1 MAESHNSRIDVI
13 KAKAAS
19 ILELIKEIDNDISLM
34 QFLQELRGLRKGEA
48 DPVMKVILEAIP
60 LPIFLERIASHESYF
75 QQYTYLQLLVF
86 AVNIRPIAVSCAKVD
101 GIWDI
106 LSDIFN
112 QNCYESDEVPTH
124 MSGTTEEVIMTNR
137 NHRIQEAVFG
147 VVGSLVRHMN
157 KEKAKEF
164 VFIGFF
170 DECVAIASEKVDF
183 LHNALNHIAILLL
196 AITKNDP
203 EVVERMKDSG
213 YEVEITKEQALGIY
227 AGLKKEKQ
235 SSAARNTCNSCGK
248 RLGQKLK
255 ACERCRSVF
264 FCDRKCFKK
273 AWKTHKKTCKQLKMR
288 SLE

>member
-1 MAESHNSRIDVI
+1 MAESHNSRLDVI

-19 ILELIKEIDNDISLM
+19 ILELINEIDDDISLM
-34 QFLQELRGLRKGEA
+34 QLLQELRGLRKGEA

-86 AVNIRPIAVSCAKVD
+86 AVNIRPIAVSCSKVK

-112 QNCYESDEVPTH
+112 QNCYENDEVPTQV
-124 MSGTTEEVIMTNR
+124 SEEVIMTNQ

-147 VVGSLVRHMN
+147 VVGSLVRHMK
-157 KEKAKEF
+157 KEEAKAF

-170 DECVAIASEKVDF
+170 DECVAVAAGKFDF
-183 LHNALNHIAILLL
+183 LHNALHHIAILLL

-203 EVVERMKDSG
+203 EVMERMKDSG
-213 YEVEITKEQALGIY
+213 YEVEITKERALGIY
-227 AGLKKEKQ
+227 ADLKKEKQ